1 MKEMFEEMMESH
13 NIDETAQ
20 ELFKHKPTTAFDI
33 NVCAGRAQKDIQ
45 GMYAKRGFERLYQ
58 GKDTYL
64 CHDCNSMITGEDKH
78 QCQERITCPDCY
90 DIFHTPE
97 DYADHTCTN
106 VRCSQLD
113 DEPPTKKAKDIIT
126 CSGCNKV
133 FNTLDDYADHPCTS
147 RSTPLTGTE
156 PLTAVPLTGRTRKR
170 KGEPS
175 AQAHIKLCAKRSEN
189 QVGRGRR
196 TALQNHAM
204 IETFTPTHTH
214 DILASL
220 KELEP
225 AIIDHLKQQ
234 LETPIKWYMIMLCI
248 FKKIMIDVDGNTSE
262 NKNDIYQASK
272 TNTCMQP
279 YEIDESIPEV
289 FQTISGKFQEFQ
301 HERSRWIL
309 DHVVHIEVH
318 TAI

>member
-1 MKEMFEEMMESH
+1 MDNLDQLQDLDPFWL
-13 NIDETAQ
+13 AQ
-20 ELFKHKPTTAFDI
+20 QFFTELPT
-33 NVCAGRAQKDIQ
+33 
-45 GMYAKRGFERLYQ
+45 
-58 GKDTYL
+58 DT
-64 CHDCNSMITGEDKH
+64 T
-78 QCQERITCPDCY
+78 
-90 DIFHTPE
+90 
-97 DYADHTCTN
+97 
-106 VRCSQLD
+106 
-113 DEPPTKKAKDIIT
+113 
-126 CSGCNKV
+126 
-133 FNTLDDYADHPCTS
+133 
-147 RSTPLTGTE
+147 
-156 PLTAVPLTGRTRKR
+156 TAVPLTATTAEPLTATSQTGVNSKRKR
-170 KGEPS
+170 KGKAEPS
-175 AQAHIKLCAKRSEN
+175 AQCHIKLCAKRSEN

-248 FKKIMIDVDGNTSE
+248 FKTIMIDVDGNTTE
-262 NKNDIYQASK
+262 DTNDIYQASK
-272 TNTCMQP
+272 TYSCMQP

-301 HERSRWIL
+301 HEGSGWIL

-318 TAI
+318 TAIYDP